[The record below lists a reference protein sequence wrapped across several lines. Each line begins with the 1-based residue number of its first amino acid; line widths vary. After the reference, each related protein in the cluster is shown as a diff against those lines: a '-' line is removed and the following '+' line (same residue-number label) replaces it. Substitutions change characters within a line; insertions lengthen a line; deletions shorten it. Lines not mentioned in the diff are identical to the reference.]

1 MRNYRRPFRIKKKKS
16 ILKNRFFWLGI
27 LILIVFSG
35 VFYLIC
41 FHSFFQVKEIRIEK
55 VSVDEAELHLPPH
68 PAPRDSVTES
78 LESLLNEKIS
88 QKVLFFPSQSIFL
101 TDFGEIKKEILKSFP
116 HIAEV
121 DLKRK
126 FPHTVLLEIKER
138 KPAAIF
144 RQADKN
150 FFVDKEGVIFES
162 LDLDVTSQDFI
173 IFKKQADEE
182 VNLGEKM
189 AEEDPFFFPLVPLGS
204 SVIKEEQLS
213 KILEVESKLKNELK
227 ILVEEILVVSE
238 ARFDAKTLEGFQIY
252 FNFQEDLDWQ
262 LAKLKALLE
271 EEIPLESRK
280 DLEYID
286 VRFGNFAP
294 YKYRG

>member
-16 ILKNRFFWLGI
+16 ILKSRFFWLGI
-27 LILIVFSG
+27 LILIIFSG

-41 FHSFFQVKEIRIEK
+41 FHSFFQIKVIEISGNEK
-55 VSVDEAELHLPPH
+55 VS
-68 PAPRDSVTES
+68 TES
-78 LESLLNEKIS
+78 LENLLNQKIN
-88 QKVLFFPSQSIFL
+88 QKILFFPSQSIFL
-101 TDFGEIKKEILKSFP
+101 PNFGEIKKEILKSFP
-116 HIAEV
+116 QVAET

-126 FPHTVLLEIKER
+126 FPNTVLLEIKER
-138 KPAAIF
+138 KPAAVF
-144 RQADKN
+144 RQTDKI

-173 IFKKQADEE
+173 TFKKQADEG
-182 VNLGEKM
+182 VNLGEKII
-189 AEEDPFFFPLVPLGS
+189 E
-204 SVIKEEQLS
+204 EEQLS

-227 ILVEEILVVSE
+227 ILVEEVLVVSE

-262 LAKLKALLE
+262 LTKLRAVLE

-294 YKYRG
+294 YILQLVDEIDKN